1 MFNCVHLRPTDES
14 VHLSGGRIVTV
25 PVTDFK
31 GIVTSILGDASIK
44 NYKNIMNSI
53 DITSWRLIINVT
65 NHENDNHAIKGD
77 KLSEYLYRIN
87 MKNN

>member
-1 MFNCVHLRPTDES
+1 VFNSVHLQPTDDS
-14 VHLSGGRIVTV
+14 FQLSGGRIVTV

-31 GIVTSILGDASIK
+31 EIVTRIFGDTSIK
-44 NYKNIMNSI
+44 YYKNIMNSI